1 MNFYAIKYGVTVLPE
16 SWVFRGGRS
25 DLNLPIALLFFL
37 IKSGNK
43 NILVDVG
50 CDVMAGFVTPEFMK
64 PVDALRM
71 TGPETPL
78 WVKTISPKSL

>member
-16 SWVFRGGRS
+16 SWVFRGGKS

-50 CDVMAGFVTPEFMK
+50 
-64 PVDALRM
+64 
-71 TGPETPL
+71 
-78 WVKTISPKSL
+78 